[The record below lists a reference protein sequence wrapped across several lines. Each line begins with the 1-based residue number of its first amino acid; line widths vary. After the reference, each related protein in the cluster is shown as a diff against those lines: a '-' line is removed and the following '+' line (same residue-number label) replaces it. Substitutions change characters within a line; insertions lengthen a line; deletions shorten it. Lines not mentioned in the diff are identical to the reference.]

1 MHRMSLGGLV
11 ATALSGAL
19 LAGCASGGYPNA
31 AGVSA
36 VDLPVERRGLVS
48 GVGIEGHDI
57 VSMTDRMMRDI
68 LGSSFMAAATTPPRV
83 IVDGQYFVNEGSQP
97 LNKNAITDRLRV
109 ELNRASQ
116 GRMVFVGRQ
125 YSTMVA
131 EERALKREGVTD
143 VGTTGLTHAQAGG
156 DFRLGGR
163 ISSLDSRSAKTG
175 LVQRY
180 NQIVFEMVDLESG
193 VIVWSGIYELQR
205 AGADDVVY
213 R

>member
-1 MHRMSLGGLV
+1 MDRRLLIAMLAAGLS
-11 ATALSGAL
+11 SGL

-31 AGVSA
+31 AGVRA
-36 VDLPVERRGLVS
+36 VDLPVEQKGLVS

-68 LGSSFMAAATTPPRV
+68 LGSGFMAAAAAPPRV
-83 IVDGQYFVNEGSQP
+83 IVDGQYFVNEGSQA
-97 LNKNAITDRLRV
+97 LNKNSITDRLRV

-116 GRMVFVGRQ
+116 GRLVFVGRQ

-143 VGTTGLTHAQAGG
+143 VGTSGLTRAQAGG

-175 LVQRY
+175 LIQRY

-193 VIVWSGIYELQR
+193 VIVWSGIYEFQR